1 MRGRRSRGERIHA
14 PSITAVI
21 SSLCLVLLVS
31 SRCSCCRLDR
41 PTRVRVSPPG
51 SRWAQGRPN
60 AFGAPLRLRTTLRL
74 RGGNAQAELQVQ
86 QTIQALQ
93 ILHDPRET
101 QARRGAAHALCEQ
114 IKNGDALCV
123 LMARRL
129 SATEHS
135 DAIRHF
141 GDELSQVYPEPR
153 VRSRGCG
160 GTTEIGGAAVR
171 QLFLRGGKQGGGG
184 RGLKNLKGK
193 RIKQPRK
200 LADIKREA
208 EPEKHE
214 DEDSDFWDISEEHP
228 AAAPSGGSTETSG
241 KSRAA
246 AGMMALGDSVST
258 AGAKGDMLDDSSTG
272 GARDGGDTQAASS
285 GQSRARGEGAT
296 LFGRH
301 SAQRRPRE
309 DVFDSRLY
317 DELAQQEHPPRPC
330 RAAAPMC

>member
-1 MRGRRSRGERIHA
+1 MFDTLIRVAMRGRRHRGERIHA

-21 SSLCLVLLVS
+21 SSVCLVLLVS
-31 SRCSCCRLDR
+31 SSGSR
-41 PTRVRVSPPG
+41 
-51 SRWAQGRPN
+51 SRWAQGRPK
-60 AFGAPLRLRTTLRL
+60 AFGAPLRLRATLRL

-86 QTIQALQ
+86 QTI
-93 ILHDPRET
+93 
-101 QARRGAAHALCEQ
+101 ALCEQ
-114 IKNGDALCV
+114 IQNGDALCV
-123 LMARRL
+123 PMARRL
-129 SATEHS
+129 CATEHP
-135 DAIRHF
+135 DAIGHF
-141 GDELSQVYPEPR
+141 GEELSQVDPEPR

-160 GTTEIGGAAVR
+160 GTTEIGGTAVR

-184 RGLKNLKGK
+184 RGVKNLKGK
-193 RIKQPRK
+193 RIRQPRK
-200 LADIKREA
+200 LTDIKREA

-214 DEDSDFWDISEEHP
+214 DSDSDFWDISEEHP

-272 GARDGGDTQAASS
+272 GARDDGDTQAASS

-317 DELAQQEHPPRPC
+317 DELAQQEHPLAPAAQPHPC
-330 RAAAPMC
+330 AELRMRLGGTQN